1 MKNKS
6 LPFTNIDSLMQALNC
21 SAAEAA
27 AYVRANFAADKT
39 EYVVCFALTPNHRVA
54 LVEKLRPEWQLGR
67 LNGVGG
73 KIESFEGWMEAA
85 RREFREEA
93 GVDVPDGE
101 PEALGEFRVTSGKSL
116 TAFRLHG
123 SVDLAAVVF
132 GTFEL
137 EWPPRSGRIQ
147 EFPELDR
154 AEWVELDRAG
164 VLLTKGQR
172 PILAALSVSGTD

>member
-1 MKNKS
+1 MRHS
-6 LPFTNIDSLMQALNC
+6 AGIVVQRDVDGRTQILLGHMGGPFWARKDEGAWSIPKGEFDPA
-21 SAAEAA
+21 
-27 AYVRANFAADKT
+27 T
-39 EYVVCFALTPNHRVA
+39 ETA
-54 LVEKLRPEWQLGR
+54 WD
-67 LNGVGG
+67 
-73 KIESFEGWMEAA
+73 AA
-85 RREFREEA
+85 RREFREEL
-93 GVDVPDGE
+93 GIDVPDGE

-164 VLLTKGQR
+164 VLLTKGQQ
-172 PILAALSVSGTD
+172 PILAALGVSGMD

>member
-1 MKNKS
+1 MS
-6 LPFTNIDSLMQALNC
+6 LGI
-21 SAAEAA
+21 
-27 AYVRANFAADKT
+27 
-39 EYVVCFALTPNHRVA
+39 
-54 LVEKLRPEWQLGR
+54 
-67 LNGVGG
+67 
-73 KIESFEGWMEAA
+73 
-85 RREFREEA
+85 
-93 GVDVPDGE
+93 DVPDGE

-154 AEWVELDRAG
+154 AEWVELDPAG

-172 PILAALSVSGTD
+172 PILAALNVSGTE